1 MNSYAYRARNVG
13 KHIMIYPKFLL
24 LFITFIIAYFIF
36 TGRSYG
42 PLNSFILSLGLFGA
56 FMAGVM
62 FSYGFTAAP
71 STALFLIIAKE
82 HNLWLAGF
90 IGGIGALL
98 GDLVIF
104 AFIRSS
110 FSDEI
115 ERLSK
120 EKIIKKFHTSMPN
133 RLKKYLLPVF
143 AGFIIASPL
152 PDEIGVTLL
161 AVHRHISVK
170 MFMVLSYLLN
180 TAGIFVILYVGQII

>member
-1 MNSYAYRARNVG
+1 MNTYISKLRNAER
-13 KHIMIYPKFLL
+13 HIMMYPKFLL

-36 TGRSYG
+36 TGRSYE
-42 PLNSFILSLGLFGA
+42 PLNSFILSFGLFGA
-56 FMAGVM
+56 FIAGVM

-71 STALFLIIAKE
+71 STVLFLIIAKE

-90 IGGIGALL
+90 AGGLGALL

-115 ERLSK
+115 GKLSK

-133 RLKKYLLPVF
+133 RFKKYLLPVF

-161 AVHRHISVK
+161 AIHRHISVR
-170 MFMVLSYLLN
+170 MFMLMSYLLN
-180 TAGIFVILYVGQII
+180 TAGIFVILYLGNLI

>member
-1 MNSYAYRARNVG
+1 MNSYAYRVRNIR
-13 KHIMIYPKFLL
+13 KHIMMYPKFLL

-36 TGRSYG
+36 TGRSYE
-42 PLNSFILSLGLFGA
+42 PLNNFILSLGLFGA
-56 FMAGVM
+56 FIAGVM

-115 ERLSK
+115 KKLSRK
-120 EKIIKKFHTSMPN
+120 KIVRGFHKSIPN
-133 RLKKYLLPVF
+133 KLKKYLLPVF

-152 PDEIGVTLL
+152 PDEIGVTIL
-161 AVHRHISVK
+161 AIHRHISVR
-170 MFMVLSYLLN
+170 MFMFLSYFLN
-180 TAGIFVILYVGQII
+180 TAGILGILYIGNAI

>member
-13 KHIMIYPKFLL
+13 KHVVMYPKFLL

-36 TGRSYG
+36 TGRNYE
-42 PLNSFILSLGLFGA
+42 PLNNFLLSFGLFGA
-56 FMAGVM
+56 FIAGVM

-82 HNLWLAGF
+82 HNLWLAGV
-90 IGGIGALL
+90 IGGLGALL

-115 ERLSK
+115 KRLSK
-120 EKIIKKFHTSMPN
+120 EKIVKKFHTSIPN
-133 RLKKYLLPVF
+133 RLKKYILPVF

-152 PDEIGVTLL
+152 PDEIGVALL
-161 AVHRHISVK
+161 AIHKHISVR
-170 MFMVLSYLLN
+170 MFMLLSYLLN